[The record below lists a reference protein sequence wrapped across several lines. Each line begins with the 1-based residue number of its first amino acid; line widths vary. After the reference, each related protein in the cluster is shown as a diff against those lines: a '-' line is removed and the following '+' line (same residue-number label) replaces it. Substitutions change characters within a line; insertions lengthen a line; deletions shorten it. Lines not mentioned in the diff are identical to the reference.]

1 MGQNIKLTASDGFEL
16 DAYRADPAGTPKG
29 GIVVVQEIFGVNPH
43 IRDVCDRFAAL
54 GYAAI
59 APAFFDRVEAGVSLD
74 YVEPDITTGR
84 ELAGKLDWNN
94 TMKDAQ
100 AAIDALRSAGKVGVV
115 GYCWGGT
122 VAFRSTTVLDA
133 DCAVG
138 YYGRLIN
145 DFLGETPKAPVMLHY
160 GAEDASIPLENVD
173 AVKAAFPQIPVNVFP
188 GQHGFSC
195 DARGSYHPD
204 SAAKAL
210 ELTLGFF
217 AEHLS

>member
-1 MGQNIKLTASDGFEL
+1 MGSDIKLTAADGFEFG
-16 DAYRADPAGTPKG
+16 AYRADPEGTPKG
-29 GIVVVQEIFGVNPH
+29 GLVVVQEIFGVNPH

-54 GYAAI
+54 GYVAI
-59 APAFFDRVEAGVSLD
+59 APAYFDRVEAGVSLD

-84 ELAGKLDWNN
+84 ELAGKLDWDN
-94 TMKDAQ
+94 TMRDTQ
-100 AAIDALRSAGKVGVV
+100 AAIDAIRQAGKVGVV

-122 VAFRSTTVLDA
+122 VAFRATTVLDA

-145 DFLGETPKAPVMLHY
+145 EFLGEAPKTPVMLHY

-173 AVKAAFPQIPVNVFP
+173 AVKAAFPHIPVHVHP

-195 DARGSYHPD
+195 DARASYHPE

-210 ELTLGFF
+210 ELTLSFF
-217 AEHLS
+217 AEHLA